1 MAGRSIWQDSL
12 SPKMLFQGWQIHGTG
27 RIHLPTW
34 HKLCFGTGRSMG
46 LAEFTC
52 QHDWVCVSGL
62 ADPWDWQNSP
72 ANMTQIVFQG
82 LQIHGNCRIHL
93 PTWQSLCFR
102 AGRSMGLAEF
112 TCQHDI
118 NCVSGL
124 ADLWCLQ
131 NSPANMTEFVFQDWQ
146 IHETGRI
153 HLPTWHRLCFRVCRS
168 TGIAEFTCQHDIDDV
183 SGLADPWDWQN
194 SPANYPVFSTF
205 QSSSPHTR

>member
-1 MAGRSIWQDSL
+1 MFQD
-12 SPKMLFQGWQIHGTG
+12 WQIHGSC

-34 HKLCFGTGRSMG
+34 HKLCFRAGRSMG

-52 QHDWVCVSGL
+52 QHDRVWVSGL

-82 LQIHGNCRIHL
+82 LKIHGNCGIHL
-93 PTWQSLCFR
+93 STWHRLYLGTGRSLRLPEVTCQLDADCLWSLVDSRDWQHSSYLKCCFR
-102 AGRSMGLAEF
+102 AGRSMGLAE
-112 TCQHDI
+112 I
-118 NCVSGL
+118 
-124 ADLWCLQ
+124 
-131 NSPANMTEFVFQDWQ
+131 
-146 IHETGRI
+146 
-153 HLPTWHRLCFRVCRS
+153 TWLDC
-168 TGIAEFTCQHDIDDV
+168 V